1 MKMKNRSHKHRINRP
16 RSGDEHKYNKYKK
29 NISMMMFLSI
39 KQHLINIWSSIGEKV
54 KQH

>member
-1 MKMKNRSHKHRINRP
+1 MKMKNRSHRHRINRP
-16 RSGDEHKYNKYKK
+16 SSGGEHKYNKYKK